1 MDDNNVNGTID
12 FTFRTEK
19 VAVGNYVFMDMNDN
33 GTFES
38 GTDMPLSG
46 VAVQL
51 YAAGATVGVTPTV
64 GMTTTNANGY
74 YYFDNLNAGGKKTM
88 KRKSETE
95 NANLQSEF

>member
-1 MDDNNVNGTID
+1 
-12 FTFRTEK
+12 
-19 VAVGNYVFMDMNDN
+19 MDMNDN

-74 YYFDNLNAGGKKTM
+74 YYFDNLNAGDYFVHIPASNSTSGRDPT
-88 KRKSETE
+88 
-95 NANLQSEF
+95 